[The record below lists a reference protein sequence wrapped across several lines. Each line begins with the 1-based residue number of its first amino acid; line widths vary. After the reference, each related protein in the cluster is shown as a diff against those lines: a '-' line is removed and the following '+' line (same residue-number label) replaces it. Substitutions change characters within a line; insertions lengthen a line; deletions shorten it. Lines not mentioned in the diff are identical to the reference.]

1 MRPDD
6 ETGGC
11 PPLFV
16 FRRKLML
23 KSEIQ
28 RKMEYISLG
37 AEMYEAGWKNNYKS
51 DYIKQTCD
59 FLRTTPQAMRIK
71 NPVYYKDIVAR
82 AGEAADMKWE
92 EEKLLIAKWED
103 QRRTILESARM
114 A

>member
-1 MRPDD
+1 
-6 ETGGC
+6 
-11 PPLFV
+11 
-16 FRRKLML
+16 ML

-37 AEMYEAGWKNNYKS
+37 ADMYEAGWKNNYKS
-51 DYIKQTCD
+51 DYIKQSCD